1 MLYFLLFLLE
11 FHQRQSSKARNDI
24 ALLRRSCVP
33 AWCFGLER
41 FDGHGLVF
49 GWLVASE
56 HEIRFLRQTTAL
68 SHSVE
73 LSVAGCWVDGYGVG
87 LKVKPGIWN
96 QFFTP
101 EGRSCFVGIAT
112 ETSPNLDS

>member
-1 MLYFLLFLLE
+1 MKVVKMVVIRR
-11 FHQRQSSKARNDI
+11 HN
-24 ALLRRSCVP
+24 ALHISPRAIVHAGISRE
-33 AWCFGLER
+33 A
-41 FDGHGLVF
+41 
-49 GWLVASE
+49 E
-56 HEIRFLRQTTAL
+56 HKIRFLRQTTAL

-96 QFFTP
+96 HFFTP

-112 ETSPNLDS
+112 ETSPNLNS